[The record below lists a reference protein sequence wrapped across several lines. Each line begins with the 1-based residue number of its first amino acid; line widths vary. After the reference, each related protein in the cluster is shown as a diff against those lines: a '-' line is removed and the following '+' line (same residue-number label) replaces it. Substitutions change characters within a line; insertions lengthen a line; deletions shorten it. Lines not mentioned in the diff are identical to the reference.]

1 MKITVFKN
9 LTKFNT
15 KFFLIEDKEE
25 KDLFR
30 YFLSLSVPIYIQF
43 FVFEIFDILN
53 DVEINKDYKNNIY
66 NWNMNPIKSIKL
78 ININNESNYD
88 FQWKSEYFTTEKLND
103 FDYINLYQNS
113 NGKICGKDSFG
124 TDLYFPNDVDCP
136 INKIYFSSSEQD
148 LPDYQ
153 KIKLNDNKY
162 IYYTNTF
169 IEGKILVELRISQNS
184 DITLNPESSSNV
196 LTNISFC
203 QEIDSDSGNEILY
216 LYSINYLGINT
227 SSISEKGISKINNLN
242 KNIKK
247 YNALAKVKIAFLCV
261 ESVYVIFLVITF
273 IIFYDVWG
281 RGELLLI
288 LLFGIIFI
296 LVYAIIIIVSLHLN
310 KKYISNF
317 IYQIQYD
324 L

>member
-1 MKITVFKN
+1 MI
-9 LTKFNT
+9 
-15 KFFLIEDKEE
+15 
-25 KDLFR
+25 
-30 YFLSLSVPIYIQF
+30 
-43 FVFEIFDILN
+43 
-53 DVEINKDYKNNIY
+53 
-66 NWNMNPIKSIKL
+66 
-78 ININNESNYD
+78 
-88 FQWKSEYFTTEKLND
+88 
-103 FDYINLYQNS
+103 
-113 NGKICGKDSFG
+113 
-124 TDLYFPNDVDCP
+124 
-136 INKIYFSSSEQD
+136 
-148 LPDYQ
+148 
-153 KIKLNDNKY
+153 LNDNKY

-169 IEGKILVELRISQNS
+169 IEGKILVELRISPNS
-184 DITLNPESSSNV
+184 DIILNPESSSNI

-288 LLFGIIFI
+288 
-296 LVYAIIIIVSLHLN
+296 
-310 KKYISNF
+310 
-317 IYQIQYD
+317 
-324 L
+324 